1 MLPVSHSGLLPT
13 VTASVTKPALII
25 DPDRRAQIDASLKSI
40 FPSELSG
47 LISDYDISLASQ
59 PLQVDDSGNLMDSEE
74 NRVIRSA
81 IREALISDGADP
93 KIKRQIFINVM
104 QFQCQRE
111 FQKLLLELRNL
122 SLPVNLNNTD
132 LSRLFLKDIHL
143 DQATAVGINLSG
155 SIIENCSFSQTSLK
169 NANLKNATFKNVDL
183 FQTFLYGAKFEQT
196 QFIRCRATN
205 LITNDTQIHNLAYLV
220 QTVMYL
226 NGTHTTKLS
235 QLQTSPM
242 ALRVPLAFIP
252 HCVIS

>member
-1 MLPVSHSGLLPT
+1 MLPVSHSGSLPT
-13 VTASVTKPALII
+13 GSTSVTKPALII
-25 DPDRRAQIDASLKSI
+25 DTDRRAQIDESFKSI

-47 LISDYDISLASQ
+47 LIADYDVPLASQ
-59 PLQVDDSGNLMDSEE
+59 PLHIDDRGNLIESAE
-74 NRVIRSA
+74 NRAIRSA
-81 IREALISDGADP
+81 IREALISDDTDP

-111 FQKLLLELRNL
+111 FQKLLLELRNR

-155 SIIENCSFSQTSLK
+155 SIIENGSFSQTSLK

-183 FQTFLYGAKFEQT
+183 FQTVLYGAKFEQT
-196 QFIRCRATN
+196 QFVRCRATN
-205 LITNDTQIHNLAYLV
+205 LVTNDTQLHNLAYLV
-220 QTVMYL
+220 QTVLYL

-235 QLQTSPM
+235 QLQASPM
-242 ALRVPLAFIP
+242 NLRVPLAFIP